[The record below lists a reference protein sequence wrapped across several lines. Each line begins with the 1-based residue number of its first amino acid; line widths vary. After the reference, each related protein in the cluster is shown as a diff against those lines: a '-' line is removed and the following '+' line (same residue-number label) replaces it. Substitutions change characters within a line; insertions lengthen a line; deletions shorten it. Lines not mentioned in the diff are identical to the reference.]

1 MATRMQQRR
10 GTASQWTAGNP
21 VLAAGEIGYETDT
34 NKFKIGNGSDN
45 WLTLDY
51 FVDSNSLVNPSF
63 GTSVTFEGATDN
75 AYETTLIVT
84 DPTADRTVTI
94 PNVNGTI
101 ITTGN
106 MSDLTNVT
114 DLTVS
119 GNLTVNGTVT
129 ALNSTEID
137 VATSFVFEGSTADAY
152 ETTLRVTDP
161 TADRTITLP
170 DASGIVQLQ
179 VANVTNTEIGFLDG
193 VTLPIQEQLD
203 DKQAKVTGV
212 TDTEIGYLNGVT
224 SSIQDQLE
232 SKQNSIGGVTDTEIG
247 YLDGVTSGIQSQ
259 LDSKLSTS
267 TASSTYAPIN
277 NPTFTGTVTLPTGAV
292 TSAMILDGTIVSG
305 DLATNAVAATNI
317 ASNAVTTAK
326 ILDENV
332 TTAKIADS
340 AVTTAKIA
348 NANVTNVKIAD
359 GSVDSGKLGDSAV
372 SAIKIAPD
380 AVTTIKILNANVT
393 DAKLAS
399 SAVTT
404 AKIADAAVTLAKI
417 ADGAVE
423 SSKIAD
429 LTIVNGDISATA
441 AIALSKL
448 ATDPLARAN
457 HTGTQLSSTISD
469 FTEAAQDAVGT
480 ILGTGLTYSDA
491 SNTITVDSTNVQ
503 LRVANVS
510 DTEIGYLDGV
520 TSAIQT
526 QLDAKLAS
534 STAASTYA
542 TIAND
547 NLKATLASPALTGVP
562 TAPTAAAATNTTQIA
577 TTAFVRAEVSA
588 LVGSAGSTLD
598 TLGEIATALG
608 NDANLSTTLTT
619 SIGLKAPLAS
629 PTFTGTVTLPAA
641 GIVFTDGTQSKEGV
655 PSRTVIY
662 GATNSNA
669 LTASATLSTLA
680 YRDSLLE
687 VNSASAVTLSIPTNT
702 TAAFP
707 IGTTI
712 DILQTGAGQV
722 TIAPV
727 DGTVTVNATPGLKLR
742 ATWSSCTLLKRGT
755 NTWVVYGDLSA

>member
-10 GTASQWTAGNP
+10 GTASQWTNGDP
-21 VLAAGEIGYETDT
+21 VLAAGEFGYETDT
-34 NKFKIGNGSDN
+34 NKFKIGDGAKH
-45 WLTLDY
+45 WTALEY
-51 FVDSNSLVNPSF
+51 FIDAKATNNPSF
-63 GTSVTFEGATDN
+63 GSSILFEGSTENDF
-75 AYETTLIVT
+75 ETTLFIT
-84 DPTADRTVTI
+84 DPATADRGI
-94 PNVNGTI
+94 YLPDANGTI

-106 MSDLTNVT
+106 LSDITSLNSVT
-114 DLTVS
+114 ITGDLTVS
-119 GNLTVNGTVT
+119 GTTTTV
-129 ALNSTEID
+129 NSTEVNIGN
-137 VATSFVFEGSTADAY
+137 AFKFEGTTADAY
-152 ETTLRVTDP
+152 ETTLGIIDP
-161 TADRTITLP
+161 TADREILLP
-170 DASGIVQLQ
+170 NATGTVQLR
-179 VANVTNTEIGFLDG
+179 VNSVSDEEISYLDG
-193 VTLPIQEQLD
+193 VTSAIQTQLNN
-203 DKQAKVTGV
+203 KQAVVSGV
-212 TDTEIGYLNGVT
+212 
-224 SSIQDQLE
+224 S
-232 SKQNSIGGVTDTEIG
+232 DTEIG
-247 YLDGVTSGIQSQ
+247 YLDGVTSAIQTQINGKQAIVANVSDTEIGY
-259 LDSKLSTS
+259 LDGVTSPIQTQIDEKL
-267 TASSTYAPIN
+267 ASASAATTYAPLAS
-277 NPTFTGTVTLPTGAV
+277 PTFTGVVTLPAGTV
-292 TSAMILDGTIVSG
+292 TSSMILNGTIVSG
-305 DLATNAVAATNI
+305 DLATDAVAATNL

-326 ILDENV
+326 ILDANV

-340 AVTTAKIA
+340 AVTTE
-348 NANVTNVKIAD
+348 KIAD
-359 GSVDSGKLGDSAV
+359 
-372 SAIKIAPD
+372 SAI
-380 AVTTIKILNANVT
+380 
-393 DAKLAS
+393 
-399 SAVTT
+399 
-404 AKIADAAVTLAKI
+404 TLAKI
-417 ADGAVE
+417 ADGSIE

-429 LTIVNGDISATA
+429 ATIVNGDISLTA

-457 HTGTQLSSTISD
+457 HTGTQTASTISD
-469 FTEAAQDAVGT
+469 FNEAAQDAVGT

-526 QLDAKLAS
+526 QIDAKLAS
-534 STAASTYA
+534 STASSTYA

-547 NLKATLASPALTGVP
+547 NLKAPLASPALTGVP
-562 TAPTAAAATNTTQIA
+562 TAPTASVATNTTQIA
-577 TTAFVRAEVSA
+577 TTAFVRGEVAA
-588 LVGSAGSTLD
+588 LVNSAGSTLD

-608 NDANLSTTLTT
+608 NDANLSTTLTN
-619 SIGLKAPLAS
+619 SIATKAPLAS
-629 PTFTGTVTLPAA
+629 PTFTGTVTLPAG

-702 TAAFP
+702 AAAFP

>member
-10 GTASQWTAGNP
+10 GTASQWTNGDP
-21 VLAAGEIGYETDT
+21 VLAAGEFGYETDT
-34 NKFKIGNGSDN
+34 NKFKIGDGAKH
-45 WLTLDY
+45 WTALEY
-51 FVDSNSLVNPSF
+51 FIDAKATNNPSF
-63 GTSVTFEGATDN
+63 GSSILFEGSTENDF
-75 AYETTLIVT
+75 ETTLFIT
-84 DPTADRTVTI
+84 DPATADRGI
-94 PNVNGTI
+94 YLPDANGTI

-106 MSDLTNVT
+106 LSDITSLNSVT
-114 DLTVS
+114 ITGDLTVS
-119 GNLTVNGTVT
+119 GTTTTV
-129 ALNSTEID
+129 NSTEVNIGN
-137 VATSFVFEGSTADAY
+137 AFKFEGTTADAY
-152 ETTLRVTDP
+152 ETTLGIIDP
-161 TADRTITLP
+161 TADREILLP
-170 DASGIVQLQ
+170 NATGTVQLR
-179 VANVTNTEIGFLDG
+179 VNSVSDEEISYLDG
-193 VTLPIQEQLD
+193 VTSAIQTQLNN
-203 DKQAKVTGV
+203 KQAVVSGV
-212 TDTEIGYLNGVT
+212 
-224 SSIQDQLE
+224 S
-232 SKQNSIGGVTDTEIG
+232 DTEIG
-247 YLDGVTSGIQSQ
+247 YLDGVTSAIQTQINGKQAIVANVSDTEIGY
-259 LDSKLSTS
+259 LDGVTSPIQTQIDEKL
-267 TASSTYAPIN
+267 ASASAATTYAPLAS
-277 NPTFTGTVTLPTGAV
+277 PTFTGVVTLPAGTV
-292 TSAMILDGTIVSG
+292 TSSMILNGTIVSG
-305 DLATNAVAATNI
+305 DLATDAVAATNL

-326 ILDENV
+326 ILDANV
-332 TTAKIADS
+332 TTAKVADS

-348 NANVTNVKIAD
+348 
-359 GSVDSGKLGDSAV
+359 DSA
-372 SAIKIAPD
+372 I
-380 AVTTIKILNANVT
+380 
-393 DAKLAS
+393 
-399 SAVTT
+399 
-404 AKIADAAVTLAKI
+404 TLAKI
-417 ADGAVE
+417 ADGSIE

-429 LTIVNGDISATA
+429 ATIVNGDISLTA

-457 HTGTQLSSTISD
+457 HTGTQTASTISD
-469 FTEAAQDAVGT
+469 FNEAAQDAVGT

-526 QLDAKLAS
+526 QIDAKLAS
-534 STAASTYA
+534 STASSTYA

-547 NLKATLASPALTGVP
+547 NLKAPLASPALTGVP
-562 TAPTAAAATNTTQIA
+562 TAPTASVATNTTQIA
-577 TTAFVRAEVSA
+577 TTAFVRGEVAA
-588 LVGSAGSTLD
+588 LVNSAGSTLD

-608 NDANLSTTLTT
+608 NDANLSTTLTN
-619 SIGLKAPLAS
+619 SIATKAPLAS
-629 PTFTGTVTLPAA
+629 PTFTGTVTLPAG

-702 TAAFP
+702 AAAFP